1 MPAGNIISRQK
12 EKYRRKIVPKMR
24 EIFGY
29 KNDLA
34 VPRLLMVKINAG
46 ISAKLSK
53 DEKYT
58 ETVVRTLARISGQ
71 KPVLMKAKKSISA
84 FKVRQ
89 GMTVAAMVTLRGNRM
104 YDFVDKLINITL
116 ARVRDFQGLSAKSL
130 GNSRSLTLGFREHVV
145 FPEIQS
151 DEVDEIHG
159 LAVSI
164 VTSAKTGKE
173 AFTLL
178 KLFGFPFRE
187 DEPK

>member
-1 MPAGNIISRQK
+1 MPAGNLNSRLK
-12 EKYRRKIVPKMR
+12 ERYRREIVPKMR

-46 ISAKLSK
+46 ISAKFGK
-53 DEKYT
+53 EDKYM
-58 ETVVRTLARISGQ
+58 ETVAKTLERISGQ
-71 KPVLMKAKKSISA
+71 KPVLMKARKSISA
-84 FKVRQ
+84 FKIRQ

-116 ARVRDFQGLSAKSL
+116 ARVRDFQGISVKSL
-130 GNSRSLTLGFREHVV
+130 GNSRSLTLGFKEHVV

-151 DEVDEIHG
+151 DEVEKIHG

-164 VTSAKTGKE
+164 ATNAKTGKE
-173 AFTLL
+173 ALTLL
-178 KLFGFPFRE
+178 KLFGFPFQE
-187 DEPK
+187 DESK